1 MTKRKTRATKDLQAL
16 PLGAWGALPPESDL
30 VALALA
36 LIRLMTP
43 AQRQLFA
50 HRLGELIAEWDD
62 D

>member
-1 MTKRKTRATKDLQAL
+1 MTKRKTRATKDLQPS
-16 PLGAWGALPPESDL
+16 PLGPGGLPREPDL

-50 HRLGELIAEWDD
+50 HRLRELIAEWDD